1 MEFIL
6 EIEVP
11 DQAYHH
17 PIIASL
23 REIAND
29 IICWGNVSGFSAI

>member
-1 MEFIL
+1 M

-17 PIIASL
+17 PIIESL
-23 REIAND
+23 KDIAND
-29 IICWGNVSGFSAI
+29 IICWGNVSRFSAI